1 LDLRFA
7 GSDPAE
13 DDRFLIIII
22 IIIIMSIVPLGT

>member
-22 IIIIMSIVPLGT
+22 MSIVPLGT